1 MTKVSV
7 IMGSDSDLPVMSQCL
22 SALEKFQLP
31 FEVLISSAHRLP
43 EETAEIARNAA
54 DRGIEVIIAGAGGAA
69 HLAGVIAALTPLPV
83 IAVPLS
89 SSPLGGVD
97 ALYAMVQ
104 MPRGIPVATV
114 AVDGA
119 FNAGVLA
126 AQIIG
131 IKDPLVRERVIA
143 YKKELAG
150 QVREKNER
158 LQALG
163 YVQYLQERKGP

>member
-1 MTKVSV
+1 MPQIGV

-22 SALEKFQLP
+22 NALERFQLSY
-31 FEVLISSAHRLP
+31 EVLISSAHRLP

-54 DRGIEVIIAGAGGAA
+54 ARGIEVIIAGAGGAA

-89 SSPLGGVD
+89 ASPLGGLD

-119 FNAGVLA
+119 FNAGILA

-131 IKDPLVRERVIA
+131 VKDPLVRERIIA
-143 YKKELAG
+143 YKKELAS
-150 QVREKNER
+150 QVKEKNER
-158 LQALG
+158 LQKLG
-163 YVQYLQERKGP
+163 YKKYIAGAEK

>member
-1 MTKVSV
+1 MPQVSV

-22 SALEKFQLP
+22 NALERFQLSY
-31 FEVLISSAHRLP
+31 EVLISSAHRLP
-43 EETAEIARNAA
+43 EETAEIAKNAA
-54 DRGIEVIIAGAGGAA
+54 ARGIEVIIAGAGGAA

-89 SSPLGGVD
+89 SSPLGGLD

-119 FNAGVLA
+119 FNAGILA

-131 IKDPLVRERVIA
+131 VKDPLVRERIIA
-143 YKKELAG
+143 YKKELAN
-150 QVREKNER
+150 QVKEKNER
-158 LQALG
+158 LQKLG
-163 YVQYLQERKGP
+163 YKKYIAGAEK

>member
-1 MTKVSV
+1 MPQVSV

-22 SALEKFQLP
+22 NALERFQLSY
-31 FEVLISSAHRLP
+31 EVLISSAHRLP

-54 DRGIEVIIAGAGGAA
+54 ARGIEVIIAGAGGAA

-89 SSPLGGVD
+89 ASPLGGLD

-119 FNAGVLA
+119 FNAGILA

-131 IKDPLVRERVIA
+131 VKDPLVRERIIA
-143 YKKELAG
+143 YKKELAS
-150 QVREKNER
+150 QVKEKNER
-158 LQALG
+158 LQKLG
-163 YVQYLQERKGP
+163 YKKYIAGAEK

>member
-1 MTKVSV
+1 MKKVYV
-7 IMGSDSDLPVMSQCL
+7 VMGSDSDLPTMSQCL
-22 SALEKFQLP
+22 KALEKFQLS
-31 FEVLISSAHRLP
+31 FEVFISSAHRLP

-54 DRGIEVIIAGAGGAA
+54 SKGIEVIIAGAGGAA

-83 IAVPLS
+83 IAVPLTGFS
-89 SSPLGGVD
+89 LGGID

-104 MPRGIPVATV
+104 MPRGVPVATV

-131 IKDPLVRERVIA
+131 IHDLSVREKIIA
-143 YKKELAG
+143 YKKELASQG
-150 QVREKNER
+150 KAKNDR
-158 LQALG
+158 LQQIG
-163 YVQYLQERKGP
+163 YENYLKEKKG

>member
-1 MTKVSV
+1 MAKVSV
-7 IMGSDSDLPVMSQCL
+7 ILGSDSDLPVMSQCL
-22 SALEKFQLP
+22 NALEKFQLS

-54 DRGIEVIIAGAGGAA
+54 AKGIEVIIAGAGGAA

-89 SSPLGGVD
+89 SSPLGGID

-119 FNAGVLA
+119 FNAGILA

-131 IKDPLVRERVIA
+131 INDPLVRKRVIA
-143 YKKELAG
+143 YKKELAS
-150 QVREKNER
+150 QVRAKNHR
-158 LQALG
+158 LQQIG
-163 YVQYLQERKGP
+163 YEKFLEEKK